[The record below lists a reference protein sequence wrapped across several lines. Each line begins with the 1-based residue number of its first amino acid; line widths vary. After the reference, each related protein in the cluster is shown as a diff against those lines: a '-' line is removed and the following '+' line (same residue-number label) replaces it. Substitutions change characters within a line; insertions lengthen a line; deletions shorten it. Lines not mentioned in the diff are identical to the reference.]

1 MSSDVN
7 NVEKL
12 GTVDSVFLGFNVP
25 ETQTEV
31 SHMEHEVNHQ
41 SYKQKGIPLLMF
53 LLEEHVEMTEIYFML
68 LSLFLKNDTV
78 CGN

>member
-1 MSSDVN
+1 M
-7 NVEKL
+7 
-12 GTVDSVFLGFNVP
+12 
-25 ETQTEV
+25 EV

-68 LSLFLKNDTV
+68 LSVLLKNGTV
-78 CGN
+78 FGNELMFVSPWTLDVNLTYISRLEDV

>member
-1 MSSDVN
+1 MD
-7 NVEKL
+7 
-12 GTVDSVFLGFNVP
+12 
-25 ETQTEV
+25 V

-68 LSLFLKNDTV
+68 LSLLLKNGTV
-78 CGN
+78 FGNELMFVSPWTLDVNLTYISRLEDV

>member
-1 MSSDVN
+1 M
-7 NVEKL
+7 
-12 GTVDSVFLGFNVP
+12 
-25 ETQTEV
+25 EV

-68 LSLFLKNDTV
+68 LSLLLKNGTV
-78 CGN
+78 FGNELMFVSPWTLDVNLTYISRLEDV